1 MQEAT
6 LEAVRVALQCQSE
19 LTLNQLV
26 DHVSQTVLNDPAV
39 CLLLVRKYVG
49 HELIVKK
56 VSWRLRSVDDSWTV

>member
-6 LEAVRVALQCQSE
+6 LEAVRVALQCQTE
-19 LTLNQLV
+19 VTLNQLV

-39 CLLLVRKYVG
+39 CLLLIMKYVG

-56 VSWRLRSVDDSWTV
+56 VRDVYSLIHAA